1 MSSNEPTPT
10 HKLYIET
17 VGCQMNML
25 DSEMVVASLRR
36 QGYELTSS
44 VAEADTIL
52 FNTCSVREQA
62 ENKTYS
68 ALGRLRS
75 EKIKNPHKIIGVMGC
90 MAQKDQQLIF
100 QRAPY
105 VDIIAGP
112 GQLQQIPGLIAKA
125 RAEGGQHAALS
136 LGRTDGPVQQIKRS
150 HETFDPLRD
159 PTMRPTPF
167 QAFLRIQI
175 GCDKF
180 CTYCIVPMTRGPEQ
194 GRNPGQIVEEA
205 KILAQQGAKEITLL
219 GQTVN
224 SYKHTSPDGRITRLA
239 DLLMQLHDI
248 DGLERIKF
256 VTNYPK
262 DMTYD
267 LLHAVRDLEKVSP
280 YLHVP
285 LQSGSDAVLK
295 RMKRGYTVGD
305 YREMM
310 GRIRETLGDAAAV
323 SSDFIVGFC
332 GETEDE
338 FQQSVELVE
347 ECRFKN
353 SFIFKYSERP
363 GTKAANHLPDDIP
376 FEVKRR
382 RNNELLAVQN
392 RISEE
397 DNQRFLGQTVHV
409 LVEGPSKRSDANVN
423 RIKSD
428 QPGAVD
434 RVASTMAGNDDF
446 DFASTSGINQL
457 GDSGADPNDGIP
469 IQLTGRTHCDR
480 IVVFDGTRRL
490 VGQTIPIGIYDV
502 SAFTLM
508 GTVLTSATSS
518 SLVTLA

>member
-1 MSSNEPTPT
+1 M
-10 HKLYIET
+10 
-17 VGCQMNML
+17 
-25 DSEMVVASLRR
+25 
-36 QGYELTSS
+36 
-44 VAEADTIL
+44 
-52 FNTCSVREQA
+52 
-62 ENKTYS
+62 
-68 ALGRLRS
+68 
-75 EKIKNPHKIIGVMGC
+75 
-90 MAQKDQQLIF
+90 
-100 QRAPY
+100 
-105 VDIIAGP
+105 
-112 GQLQQIPGLIAKA
+112 QQIPALIEKA
-125 RAEGGQHAALS
+125 RSEGGHHSALS
-136 LGRTDGPVQQIKRS
+136 LGRTAGAVKDIKRS

-194 GRNPGQIVEEA
+194 GRDPQQVLQEA
-205 KILAQQGAKEITLL
+205 AILADQGCKEITLL

-224 SYKHTSPDGRITRLA
+224 SYRHVAGDGTTTRLA
-239 DLLMQLHDI
+239 DLLYKLHEI
-248 DGLERIKF
+248 NGIERIKF

-262 DMTYD
+262 DMGYE
-267 LLHAVRDLEKVSP
+267 LLNAVRDLRKVSP

-305 YREMM
+305 YRDMM
-310 GRIRETLGDAAAV
+310 ARIKETLGDSAAV

-338 FQQSVELVE
+338 FQQSIELVE

-363 GTKAANHLPDDIP
+363 GTKASDQLPDDVP

-397 DNQRFLGQTVHV
+397 DNQKFLGQTVEV
-409 LVEGPSKRSDANVN
+409 LVEGPSKRSEAPVN
-423 RIKSD
+423 QID
-428 QPGAVD
+428 QPQTAPD
-434 RVASTMAGNDDF
+434 AIDSSAAG
-446 DFASTSGINQL
+446 T
-457 GDSGADPNDGIP
+457 P

-480 IVVFDGTRRL
+480 IVVFDGTPRL
-490 VGQTIPIGIYDV
+490 VGQTIPVGIYEI
-502 SAFTLM
+502 SAFTLI
-508 GTVLTSATSS
+508 GTVITHQAVADVVSLTG
-518 SLVTLA
+518 

>member
-1 MSSNEPTPT
+1 MKSP
-10 HKLYIET
+10 HRLYIET

-25 DSEMVVASLRR
+25 DSEMVVASLRQR
-36 QGYELTSS
+36 GYVLAGSPEQ
-44 VAEADTIL
+44 ADTIL

-68 ALGRLRS
+68 ALGRLKQ
-75 EKIKNPHKIIGVMGC
+75 EKQSHPEKIIGVMGC
-90 MAQKDQQLIF
+90 MAQKDQRLIF
-100 QRAPY
+100 QKAPF
-105 VDIIAGP
+105 VDLVVGP
-112 GQLQQIPGLIAKA
+112 GQLQQIPDLIDKA
-125 RAEGGQHAALS
+125 RSEGGQHTALS
-136 LGRTDGPVQQIKRS
+136 LGRRDGAVKEIKRS

-175 GCDKF
+175 GCDRF

-194 GRNPGQIVEEA
+194 GRPPAQIVDEA
-205 KILAQQGAKEITLL
+205 KILAEQGCKEITLL

-224 SYKHTSPDGRITRLA
+224 SYQYRDGQQVTRLA
-239 DLLMQLHDI
+239 DLLVQLHEI
-248 DGLERIKF
+248 DGIERIKF

-267 LLHAVRDLEKVSP
+267 LLQAVRDLSKVSP

-285 LQSGSDAVLK
+285 LQSGSDTVLK
-295 RMKRGYTVGD
+295 RMKRGYTVDD

-310 GRIRETLGDAAAV
+310 ARIDETLGEQAAI

-332 GETEDE
+332 GETEEE
-338 FQQSVELVE
+338 FQASVELVK

-363 GTKAANHLPDDIP
+363 GTRASDNLPDDIP
-376 FEVKRR
+376 FEVKKR

-392 RISEE
+392 QISEE
-397 DNQRFLGQTVHV
+397 DNQAFLGKNVEV
-409 LVEGPSKRSDANVN
+409 LVEGPSK
-423 RIKSD
+423 KSE
-428 QPGAVD
+428 PS
-434 RVASTMAGNDDF
+434 ASSQG
-446 DFASTSGINQL
+446 G
-457 GDSGADPNDGIP
+457 P

-480 IVVFDGTRRL
+480 IVVFDGNQRL

-502 SAFTLM
+502 TAHTLL
-508 GTVLTSATSS
+508 GTVVTHESS
-518 SLVTLA
+518 SGLVSLA